1 VLLPFGKE
9 IPGLFLFRN
18 QLISLARHLPVIPAM
33 GTKPL
38 SRLGLLGAILLAL
51 PASGCASLA
60 VALVGAGAS
69 ALTGVTL
76 SHTLEGTATRTFTA
90 PLANVEKATRA
101 ALNRMGI
108 KVDATAETE
117 QGKALRAF
125 ADNREIE
132 IELERINAQTTRVRT
147 VAKQGLFLRDRAT
160 ADEIIHQTGTILKLS

>member
-1 VLLPFGKE
+1 
-9 IPGLFLFRN
+9 
-18 QLISLARHLPVIPAM
+18 
-33 GTKPL
+33 
-38 SRLGLLGAILLAL
+38 
-51 PASGCASLA
+51 
-60 VALVGAGAS
+60 
-69 ALTGVTL
+69 
-76 SHTLEGTATRTFTA
+76 
-90 PLANVEKATRA
+90 
-101 ALNRMGI
+101 MGI